1 MDSVDSERITIIET
15 NHFVVRAKRCLTDEA
30 RGRVI
35 DMIATNPECG
45 RIIKGGG
52 GVRKVRFG
60 IGDRGKRGG
69 TRIVYFFYD
78 RSAPVFLLTVFAK
91 NERDDL
97 TKAERNL
104 LSQTAKQIVAKYG
117 VDR

>member
-1 MDSVDSERITIIET
+1 MGLVDSEQITVVET
-15 NHFVVRAKRCLTDEA
+15 NHFAARAKRCLTDEA

-35 DMIATNPECG
+35 DMIAANPECG
-45 RIIKGGG
+45 RIIEGGA

-69 TRIVYFFYD
+69 VRIVYYFHD
-78 RSAPVFLLTVFAK
+78 RSVPVFLLTVFAK

-97 TKAERNL
+97 TKAERNRL
-104 LSQTAKQIVAKYG
+104 GKAAKQIVAKYG